1 MGDEAVE
8 MINIDS
14 GDLMT
19 SLNIDNEKVMSGVTV
34 AYNTYLY
41 SDIEGKLY
49 LHNLNNGDLKW
60 KNDLKDLVI
69 SKALITPLHV
79 YVQTSSDVL
88 YAFDF
93 QFRCP
98 TCLFSSKKLG
108 VTRGGDRGGGVTGGG
123 DKNNTPAEVGYI

>member
-19 SLNIDNEKVMSGVTV
+19 SLNIENEKVMSGVTV

-69 SKALITPLHV
+69 SKALITPFTFMFKHLPMFFMLLIFKLERLLGLKMLKHHCFRLEEH
-79 YVQTSSDVL
+79 QI
-88 YAFDF
+88 
-93 QFRCP
+93 QFF
-98 TCLFSSKKLG
+98 TK
-108 VTRGGDRGGGVTGGG
+108 
-123 DKNNTPAEVGYI
+123 A